1 MLIWIA
7 LSAWLLIF
15 GIFILILQN
24 QVKKKETVK
33 KRMANIA
40 GLGIDGNEKDI
51 TAAAEPKTPQEKVLF
66 LIKKV
71 SGRFDNAKESEAAAV
86 MDLKMQQADLPLL
99 GIEFLVLWVIV
110 GVAAAVVTGILTLN
124 LGAAIGA
131 AGGAMTIVYL
141 MLSMSIKRRR
151 KAFNN
156 QLGDMLNMV
165 ANALRAGFSFLQAFE
180 LVAKEM
186 DDPVKAEVNKV
197 VRDIGVGIS
206 IEKALEGM
214 NKRICSPEF
223 ELVVTAVL
231 IQRQVGGNMAQI
243 LDNISNTINE
253 RIRMR
258 REVMALT
265 AQGRASGM
273 VLAALPFGAGILLST
288 INPGYLDPLFASD
301 LGRKAIVGAIIMEI
315 LGWLAIE
322 KIVNIDM

>member
-131 AGGAMTIVYL
+131 AGAAMTIVYL

-206 IEKALEGM
+206 IEKALESM

-243 LDNISNTINE
+243 LDNISSTINE

-273 VLAALPFGAGILLST
+273 VLAALPFGAGILLSA

-301 LGRKAIVGAIIMEI
+301 LGHKAIAGAIVMEI